1 MIEIKTK
8 KRGKGKLMKTKK
20 IIVLLTA
27 ISFLTSAPFAV
38 QAKNCSGFKMLSHKW
53 IMCQTGSN
61 KYEADMEA
69 LAQAMEEEGES
80 FNEKYGSIADF
91 FKKRK

>member
-1 MIEIKTK
+1 
-8 KRGKGKLMKTKK
+8 MKTKK
-20 IIVLLTA
+20 IIVLLSA
-27 ISFLTSAPFAV
+27 ISFLTTAPLAV
-38 QAKNCSGFKMLSHKW
+38 QAKDCDSFKLLSHKW

-69 LAQAMEEEGES
+69 LAVAMEEEGDS

-91 FKKRK
+91 FKKNK